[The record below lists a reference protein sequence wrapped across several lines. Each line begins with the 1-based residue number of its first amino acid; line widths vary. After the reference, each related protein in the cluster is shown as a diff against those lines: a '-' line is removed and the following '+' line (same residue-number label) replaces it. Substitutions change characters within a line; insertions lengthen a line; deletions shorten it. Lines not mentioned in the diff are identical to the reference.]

1 MNLKEIEFNLQFLL
15 EKNNGLKDKFE
26 GKIKFPSFN
35 LTPKL
40 GPRRLFR
47 PTLVGEISEGEI
59 IKVKIMY
66 SPSYILKFL
75 AYGMPFFYVII
86 GFFLYFIGLDININ
100 IFCHIEF
107 YPAIVAIV
115 TFIIFKAVFE
125 VQYQYYSKV
134 IIHYLD
140 LELIN

>member
-1 MNLKEIEFNLQFLL
+1 MRDILFKKVYNYKCNLNLKEIEFNLQFLL

-75 AYGMPFFYVII
+75 TYGMPFFYVII

-100 IFCHIEF
+100 IFCHI
-107 YPAIVAIV
+107 
-115 TFIIFKAVFE
+115 
-125 VQYQYYSKV
+125 
-134 IIHYLD
+134 
-140 LELIN
+140 